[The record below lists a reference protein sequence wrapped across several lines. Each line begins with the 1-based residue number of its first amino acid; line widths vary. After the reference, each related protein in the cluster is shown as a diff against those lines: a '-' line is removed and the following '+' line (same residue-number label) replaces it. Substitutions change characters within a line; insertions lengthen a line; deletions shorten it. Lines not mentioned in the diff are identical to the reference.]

1 MGGRCALPLT
11 SHYITMHDR
20 DTPCTC
26 RHSYYALRF
35 LDIRKYRVIMAN
47 NQAESTKNF
56 ASYTIPEGLDVQCNA
71 YCRLCTVGLRRTKR
85 HCSSQFREYVATNYR
100 PKRRVLGRV
109 SVYSRY
115 SILLSSVQ
123 TGPMHADS
131 EWLCIGTKIKS

>member
-71 YCRLCTVGLRRTKR
+71 HCRLCTVGLRRTK
-85 HCSSQFREYVATNYR
+85 QFREIAQASLESYCVAT
-100 PKRRVLGRV
+100 
-109 SVYSRY
+109 
-115 SILLSSVQ
+115 SS
-123 TGPMHADS
+123 DS
-131 EWLCIGTKIKS
+131 EWHFSEWYWYQNQVIAPSPLRECRGHA